1 MHPRMFEGSVVQRDR
16 WRMGIPTDALTCFER
31 SDTGVFVEDATTTA
45 INRQFEL
52 ISNHKVIGN
61 DNGSLEIETSESR
74 IFYDA
79 QPFSP
84 EGLYIHMKHTGD
96 KQKSNSRGTT
106 RTLDQ
111 IEGSTAL
118 DPGLISKYGWTVIG
132 RNHTSLIRKTDQV
145 DGGSTPFGTWAFPK
159 EGPSQDWFFF
169 GYNKK
174 LSETVKTIPRFKRL
188 FAVAARLWHANH
200 PQPASA

>member
-1 MHPRMFEGSVVQRDR
+1 MHPRMFEESVVQRDR

-145 DGGSTPFGTWAFPK
+145 DGGPLLLVPGHS
-159 EGPSQDWFFF
+159 
-169 GYNKK
+169 
-174 LSETVKTIPRFKRL
+174 PRRGRVRTGFSLDTTRSCPRL
-188 FAVAARLWHANH
+188 
-200 PQPASA
+200 

>member
-84 EGLYIHMKHTGD
+84 EGLYIHMEHTGD

-132 RNHTSLIRKTDQV
+132 RNYTSLIRKTDQV
-145 DGGSTPFGTWAFPK
+145 DGGVHSF
-159 EGPSQDWFFF
+159 
-169 GYNKK
+169 
-174 LSETVKTIPRFKRL
+174 
-188 FAVAARLWHANH
+188 
-200 PQPASA
+200 